1 MKGIL
6 VSGPWEFMES
16 PPDIKVTR
24 AAILSKIR
32 GCRII
37 GPPNT
42 RLLTLP
48 RSSVMLM
55 VLTNYKLVKLKGGDG
70 SWIGKILVG
79 RLFLRDYH

>member
-6 VSGPWEFMES
+6 VHFIQS
-16 PPDIKVTR
+16 PPHINITHSS
-24 AAILSKIR
+24 ILSKIR
-32 GCRII
+32 ACRII